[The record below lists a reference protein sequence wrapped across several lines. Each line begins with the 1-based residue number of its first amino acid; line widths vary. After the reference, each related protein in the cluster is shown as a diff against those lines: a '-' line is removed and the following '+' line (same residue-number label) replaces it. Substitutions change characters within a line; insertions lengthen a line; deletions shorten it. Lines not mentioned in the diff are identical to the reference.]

1 VKFLVTCKRVTD
13 PEMKIK
19 VNESGDGII
28 LDDATY
34 AINPFDEIAIEE
46 AIQKKEAMGEGEVV
60 LVAIGGEETIPQIR
74 QGLAM
79 GADRAILVKSDDA
92 EELDSDAIAHILAA
106 VYEEEEPDVF
116 LTGKQSID
124 GDSSQVPGL
133 LAEYLELPQALFASE
148 ITYEDDEATITREVD
163 GGLETLKLELP
174 AIISVDLRLNEP
186 RYPSLPNIMK
196 AKRKEIK
203 EVSLDDLEVEL
214 EEQKVVF
221 RRLVAPA
228 QRKAGIIVNSV
239 EELFDKLKNEA
250 KVL

>member
-1 VKFLVTCKRVTD
+1 MKFLVTCKRVTD

-19 VNESGDGII
+19 VNESADGIV

-60 LVAIGGEETIPQIR
+60 LVSIGGDESIPQIR

-79 GADRAILVKSDDA
+79 GADRAILVKTDNA
-92 EELDSDAIAHILAA
+92 ENLDSDAIAHILAA
-106 VYEEEEPDVF
+106 VYEEEEPDVL

-124 GDSSQVPGL
+124 GDSSQVPAL
-133 LAEYLELPQALFASE
+133 LAEYLELPQALFASK
-148 ITYEDDEATITREVD
+148 ITYEDEEATVVREVD
-163 GGLETLKLELP
+163 GGLETVKFELP
-174 AIISVDLRLNEP
+174 GIISVDLRLNEP

-196 AKRKEIK
+196 AKRKPIK
-203 EVSLDDLEVEL
+203 EMSIDDLDIELDD
-214 EEQKVVF
+214 QKVVF
-221 RRLVAPA
+221 KKLLAPPT
-228 QRKAGIIVNSV
+228 RKAGIIVKSV

>member
-1 VKFLVTCKRVTD
+1 MKFLVTCKRVTD

-19 VNESGDGII
+19 VNESGDNIV

-46 AIQKKEAMGEGEVV
+46 AIQKKEEMGEGEVV
-60 LVAIGGEETIPQIR
+60 LVTIGGDESIPQIR

-79 GADRAILVKSDDA
+79 GADRAILVKVDNADN
-92 EELDSDAIAHILAA
+92 LDSDAVATILAA
-106 VYEEEEPDVF
+106 VYEEEEPDVI

-133 LAEYLELPQALFASE
+133 LAEYAELPQALFASK
-148 ITYEDDEATITREVD
+148 ITYEDDEVTVIREVD
-163 GGLETLKLELP
+163 GGLETLKLETP
-174 AIISVDLRLNEP
+174 ALISVDLRLNDP

-203 EVSLDDLEVEL
+203 EMTLDELEVEL

-221 RRLVAPA
+221 RRLIAPA
-228 QRKAGIIVNSV
+228 QRKAGVIVASV

>member
-1 VKFLVTCKRVTD
+1 MKFLVTCKRVTD

-19 VNESGDGII
+19 VNESGDGIV

-60 LVAIGGEETIPQIR
+60 LVSIGGDEAIPQIR

-79 GADRAILVKSDDA
+79 GADRAILVKTDDA
-92 EELDSDAIAHILAA
+92 ESLDSDAIAHILAA

-124 GDSSQVPGL
+124 GDSSQVPAL

-148 ITYEDDEATITREVD
+148 ITYDDEEVTVTREVD
-163 GGLETLKLELP
+163 GGLETIKFELP
-174 AIISVDLRLNEP
+174 GIISVDLRLNEP

-214 EEQKVVF
+214 DEQKVVF
-221 RRLVAPA
+221 KRLLAPPT
-228 QRKAGIIVNSV
+228 RKAGIIVKSV

>member
-1 VKFLVTCKRVTD
+1 MKFLVTCKRVTD

-19 VNESGDGII
+19 VNEGGDGII

-60 LVAIGGEETIPQIR
+60 LVTIGGEESIPQIR

-79 GADRAILVKSDDA
+79 GADRAVLVKTDNA
-92 EELDSDAIAHILAA
+92 ENLDSDAIAHILAA

-133 LAEYLELPQALFASE
+133 IAEYLELPQAFFASE
-148 ITYEDDEATITREVD
+148 ITYEDDEATIIREVD

-203 EVSLDDLEVEL
+203 EMSIEDLDVEL

-221 RRLVAPA
+221 KRLLAPPT
-228 QRKAGIIVNSV
+228 RKAGIIVKSV